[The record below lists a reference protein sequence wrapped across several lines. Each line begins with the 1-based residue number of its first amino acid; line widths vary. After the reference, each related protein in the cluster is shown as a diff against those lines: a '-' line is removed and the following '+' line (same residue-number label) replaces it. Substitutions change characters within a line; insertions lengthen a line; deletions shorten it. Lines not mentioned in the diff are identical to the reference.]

1 MSGCFDSETKVRVVD
16 EFLSKDD
23 ELLYDTQQQKN
34 KARRGTKKKIDKNF
48 QRGGLEVS
56 DGVQLIFLS
65 FSFVPSYEKDIKT
78 WFI

>member
-34 KARRGTKKKIDKNF
+34 KARRGTKKSLTKISK
-48 QRGGLEVS
+48 E
-56 DGVQLIFLS
+56 GV
-65 FSFVPSYEKDIKT
+65 
-78 WFI
+78 